1 VSKAHHVTCQSPDR
15 ALLCE
20 PEKPSDT
27 EIMSRDEPCSPR
39 PRKRGSAPR
48 VATPAYC
55 LLLTAHCLFLPHP
68 SALTTPLAS
77 PPVLAYLTT
86 VSYQVFAR
94 KYRPQIF
101 DDVLGQDHVVQTL
114 KNAIQQR
121 RLAHAYLFVGPRGT
135 GKTST
140 ARILAKALN
149 CVHGPTPT
157 PCGVC
162 DSCREIALGISLDVL
177 EIDGASNN
185 SVDQVRELR
194 ENVRFAPVRG
204 RYKVYII
211 DEVHML
217 TQQAFNALLKTL
229 EEPPQHVIFV
239 FATTE
244 PHKVLPTILSRC
256 QRFDLHR
263 IPPRVI
269 AEHLNFIATQEGVT
283 LSAAASNAIAAAA
296 DGGLRDAE
304 SMLDQLVAFCG
315 TSIDEQQ
322 VLEVFGLTAEQVVL
336 DLSQAIIT
344 RESTKAL
351 QLIQAQ
357 QEAGK
362 DLSKLLSDLLNFL
375 RSLLIAQVD
384 ASSLQDEQSEKA
396 KAVTAD
402 LKARLSTGQLL
413 RLMEILSEVE
423 PTLKWAT
430 NKKLH
435 LELAI
440 IRAVQSLAEVG
451 FDQVLDALE
460 ELRQGPSNRTP
471 REKVES
477 AAVVIEPARTMGTP
491 DFAPSS
497 KLPDATSGRLGTSE
511 NAGNAEAQPERVSEK
526 RTPIA
531 DENTTVEGV
540 RMPETPVIEPEM
552 AGTSSSSPEVGTQT
566 VETKAD
572 ERELSPAGTPDLNQ
586 LWTNIVMEVRKS
598 RPLIQQ
604 YFTVAVPITLLH
616 HELRLGFSSQHG
628 MAMETLLRPN
638 NRKYIEQLLTE
649 RLGEPTSIRGE
660 TRDDLVPIVFPE
672 KTEPTT
678 NAEDNFKNDPL
689 IQKALEIF
697 QAEIQ
702 AAD

>member
-1 VSKAHHVTCQSPDR
+1 VR
-15 ALLCE
+15 
-20 PEKPSDT
+20 
-27 EIMSRDEPCSPR
+27 
-39 PRKRGSAPR
+39 
-48 VATPAYC
+48 
-55 LLLTAHCLFLPHP
+55 
-68 SALTTPLAS
+68 
-77 PPVLAYLTT
+77 
-86 VSYQVFAR
+86 
-94 KYRPQIF
+94 
-101 DDVLGQDHVVQTL
+101 TL
-114 KNAIQQR
+114 KNAVEQN

-162 DSCREIALGISLDVL
+162 DSCREIAQGISLDVL

-194 ENVRFAPVRG
+194 DNVRFAPVRG

-263 IPPRVI
+263 IAPRVI
-269 AEHLNFIATQEGVT
+269 AEHLNFIAKQEGVT
-283 LSAAASNAIAAAA
+283 LSPAASNAIAVAA

-315 TSIDEQQ
+315 NTVTEEQ

-336 DLSQAIIT
+336 DLSGAIVNA
-344 RESTKAL
+344 ESTSAL
-351 QLIQAQ
+351 HLIQAQ
-357 QEAGK
+357 QQVGK
-362 DLSKLLSDLLNFL
+362 DLSKLLSDLLNFF

-384 ASSLQDEQSEKA
+384 AQSLQDELSENA
-396 KAVTAD
+396 KTVAAKLGT
-402 LKARLSTGQLL
+402 KLSTRQLL
-413 RLMEILSEVE
+413 RLMQVLSEVE
-423 PTLKWAT
+423 PTLRWAT

-435 LELAI
+435 FELAV
-440 IRAVQSLAEVG
+440 IRAIQSLAEAN

-460 ELRQGPSNRTP
+460 QLRHRSSGGEPVNRPLQQTRTDR
-471 REKVES
+471 REPIAAAEIQPESVENKTMRPV
-477 AAVVIEPARTMGTP
+477 AETLLERLAPPADESVGQRT
-491 DFAPSS
+491 A
-497 KLPDATSGRLGTSE
+497 PDA
-511 NAGNAEAQPERVSEK
+511 
-526 RTPIA
+526 
-531 DENTTVEGV
+531 
-540 RMPETPVIEPEM
+540 
-552 AGTSSSSPEVGTQT
+552 
-566 VETKAD
+566 
-572 ERELSPAGTPDLNQ
+572 PDLAQ
-586 LWTNIVMEVRKS
+586 LWIEIVTQVRER
-598 RPLIQQ
+598 RPLIQE
-604 YFTVAVPITLLH
+604 YFAAAVPISLSKHNELL
-616 HELRLGFSSQHG
+616 LGFPPDQS

-638 NRKYIEQLLTE
+638 NRKFIEQLLSDKLEAPITV
-649 RLGEPTSIRGE
+649 RGE
-660 TRDDLVPIVFPE
+660 TREGLTAIDIPAKVERQTD
-672 KTEPTT
+672 
-678 NAEDNFKNDPL
+678 AEGDFKNDPL

>member
-1 VSKAHHVTCQSPDR
+1 
-15 ALLCE
+15 
-20 PEKPSDT
+20 
-27 EIMSRDEPCSPR
+27 M
-39 PRKRGSAPR
+39 
-48 VATPAYC
+48 
-55 LLLTAHCLFLPHP
+55 
-68 SALTTPLAS
+68 
-77 PPVLAYLTT
+77 
-86 VSYQVFAR
+86 SYQVFAR

-194 ENVRFAPVRG
+194 DNVRFAPVKG

-283 LSAAASNAIAAAA
+283 LAAAAANAIATAA

-315 TSIDEQQ
+315 TSIDEHQ

-336 DLSQAIIT
+336 DLSQAIVT

-351 QLIQAQ
+351 HLIHAQ

-362 DLSKLLSDLLNFL
+362 DLSKLLTDLLNFF

-384 ASSLQDEQSEKA
+384 AGSLQDEQSEKA
-396 KAVTAD
+396 KAVTTS
-402 LKARLSTGQLL
+402 LKTKLNTGQLL
-413 RLMEILSEVE
+413 KLMEILSEVE

-435 LELAI
+435 LELGV
-440 IRAVQSLAEVG
+440 IRAIQSLAEVG

-460 ELRQGPSNRTP
+460 GLRQDPPNP
-471 REKVES
+471 RPTGKS
-477 AAVVIEPARTMGTP
+477 GTAPLVIQPARTPGTP
-491 DFAPSS
+491 KTPASPT
-497 KLPDATSGRLGTSE
+497 KLTEFQTTGTKSE
-511 NAGNAEAQPERVSEK
+511 NAKTEHERVAET
-526 RTPIA
+526 RPAIA
-531 DENTTVEGV
+531 EENIPVEEAETV
-540 RMPETPVIEPEM
+540 
-552 AGTSSSSPEVGTQT
+552 GTSSRSSEAKPEITAEIET
-566 VETKAD
+566 ETRVEATPEIKTEKKPD
-572 ERELSPAGTPDLNQ
+572 EQELIPGASAEPDLNQ
-586 LWTNIVMEVRKS
+586 LWIDIVAEVRKS

-604 YFTVAVPITLLH
+604 YFTAAVPVSLLH
-616 HELRLGFSSQHG
+616 NELRLGFGSQHG
-628 MAMETLLRPN
+628 MAMETLMRPN
-638 NRKYIEQLLTE
+638 NRKYIEQLITE
-649 RLGEPTSIRGE
+649 RLGKPTSIRGE
-660 TRDDLVPIVFPE
+660 TRDDLAPIVFPE
-672 KTEPTT
+672 KTEAAT
-678 NAEDNFKNDPL
+678 NPETDFKNDPL

>member
-1 VSKAHHVTCQSPDR
+1 
-15 ALLCE
+15 
-20 PEKPSDT
+20 
-27 EIMSRDEPCSPR
+27 M
-39 PRKRGSAPR
+39 
-48 VATPAYC
+48 
-55 LLLTAHCLFLPHP
+55 
-68 SALTTPLAS
+68 
-77 PPVLAYLTT
+77 
-86 VSYQVFAR
+86 SYQVFAR

-149 CVHGPTPT
+149 CVHGLTPT

-194 ENVRFAPVRG
+194 DNVRFAPVKG

-269 AEHLNFIATQEGVT
+269 AEHLNFIATEEGVT
-283 LSAAASNAIAAAA
+283 LSAAASNAIATAA

-315 TSIDEQQ
+315 TSIDEEQ

-336 DLSQAIIT
+336 DLSQAVIT

-351 QLIQAQ
+351 HLIHAQ

-362 DLSKLLSDLLNFL
+362 DLSKLLTDLLNFL

-384 ASSLQDEQSEKA
+384 AGSLQDEQSEKA
-396 KAVTAD
+396 KAVTTS
-402 LKARLSTGQLL
+402 LKTKLNTGQLL

-435 LELAI
+435 LELAV
-440 IRAVQSLAEVG
+440 IRAIQSLAEVG

-460 ELRQGPSNRTP
+460 GLRQGPANP
-471 REKVES
+471 RPAGKS
-477 AAVVIEPARTMGTP
+477 GTAPLVIQPARTPSAPKTP
-491 DFAPSS
+491 ASPTKLTEFQTAGAKPEETKAEHERVPEKRRAVAEESVPVEAAPT
-497 KLPDATSGRLGTSE
+497 PPAPVVVPEAVATSPAS
-511 NAGNAEAQPERVSEK
+511 
-526 RTPIA
+526 
-531 DENTTVEGV
+531 
-540 RMPETPVIEPEM
+540 PETIEDETI
-552 AGTSSSSPEVGTQT
+552 GTSSHPS
-566 VETKAD
+566 ETKTD
-572 ERELSPAGTPDLNQ
+572 EQEPTPGEPDLNQ
-586 LWTNIVMEVRKS
+586 LWIDIVAEVRKS

-604 YFTVAVPITLLH
+604 YFTSAVPVSLLH
-616 HELRLGFSSQHG
+616 NELRLGFGSQHG
-628 MAMETLLRPN
+628 MAMETLMRPN
-638 NRKYIEQLLTE
+638 NRKYIEQLITE
-649 RLGEPTSIRGE
+649 RLGKPTSIRGE
-660 TRDDLVPIVFPE
+660 TRDDLAPIVFPE
-672 KTEPTT
+672 KTETAT
-678 NAEDNFKNDPL
+678 NPETDFKNDPL

>member
-1 VSKAHHVTCQSPDR
+1 
-15 ALLCE
+15 
-20 PEKPSDT
+20 
-27 EIMSRDEPCSPR
+27 
-39 PRKRGSAPR
+39 
-48 VATPAYC
+48 
-55 LLLTAHCLFLPHP
+55 
-68 SALTTPLAS
+68 
-77 PPVLAYLTT
+77 

-149 CVHGPTPT
+149 CVQGPTPT

-194 ENVRFAPVRG
+194 DNVRFAPVRG

-269 AEHLNFIATQEGVT
+269 AQHLNFIATQEGVT
-283 LSAAASNAIAAAA
+283 LSTAASNAIAIAA

-315 TSIDEQQ
+315 TSIDESQ

-351 QLIQAQ
+351 HLIHAQ

-362 DLSKLLSDLLNFL
+362 DLSKLLTDLLNFL

-384 ASSLQDEQSEKA
+384 AGSLQDEQSEKA
-396 KAVTAD
+396 KAVTTS
-402 LKARLSTGQLL
+402 LKAKLNTGQLL

-435 LELAI
+435 LELAA
-440 IRAVQSLAEVG
+440 IRAIQSLGEVG

-460 ELRQGPSNRTP
+460 ELRGGPGNP
-471 REKVES
+471 RPAGKS
-477 AAVVIEPARTMGTP
+477 GTAPLVIQPARTLETPGTP
-491 DFAPSS
+491 KTPFSPTKPTEPQTTPVKSENAQAEPER
-497 KLPDATSGRLGTSE
+497 LPGKRPAIAEEKIAVEEVEPVATSGAETRTNETVGTS
-511 NAGNAEAQPERVSEK
+511 V
-526 RTPIA
+526 
-531 DENTTVEGV
+531 
-540 RMPETPVIEPEM
+540 PETKTNETV
-552 AGTSSSSPEVGTQT
+552 GTSSRSSEAKPET
-566 VETKAD
+566 EPD
-572 ERELSPAGTPDLNQ
+572 EQELIPTDTGPDLNQ
-586 LWTNIVMEVRKS
+586 IWIDIVTEVRKS
-598 RPLIQQ
+598 RPLIQE
-604 YFTVAVPITLLH
+604 YFAAAVPVSLLH
-616 HELRLGFSSQHG
+616 NELRLGFGSQHG

-638 NRKYIEQLLTE
+638 NRKYIEQLLTD
-649 RLGEPTSIRGE
+649 RLGTPTSIRGE
-660 TRDDLVPIVFPE
+660 TRDDLTPIVFPNR
-672 KTEPTT
+672 TETAAS
-678 NAEDNFKNDPL
+678 AESDFKNDPL

>member
-1 VSKAHHVTCQSPDR
+1 
-15 ALLCE
+15 
-20 PEKPSDT
+20 
-27 EIMSRDEPCSPR
+27 M
-39 PRKRGSAPR
+39 
-48 VATPAYC
+48 
-55 LLLTAHCLFLPHP
+55 
-68 SALTTPLAS
+68 
-77 PPVLAYLTT
+77 
-86 VSYQVFAR
+86 
-94 KYRPQIF
+94 
-101 DDVLGQDHVVQTL
+101 QTL

-140 ARILAKALN
+140 ARILAKAIN
-149 CVHGPTPT
+149 CVQGPTPS

-194 ENVRFAPVRG
+194 DNVRFAPVRG

-263 IPPRVI
+263 IAPRVI
-269 AEHLNFIATQEGVT
+269 SQHLNFIATQEGVT
-283 LSAAASNAIAAAA
+283 LSSGAANAIAAAA

-315 TSIDEQQ
+315 SSIDEQQ
-322 VLEVFGLTAEQVVL
+322 VLQVFGLTAEQVVL

-351 QLIQAQ
+351 HLIHAQ

-362 DLSKLLSDLLNFL
+362 DLSKLLTDLLNFF

-384 ASSLQDEQSEKA
+384 AGSLQDEQSEKA
-396 KAVTAD
+396 NAATAS
-402 LKARLSTGQLL
+402 LKAKLTTEQLL
-413 RLMEILSEVE
+413 RLMEILSDVE

-435 LELAI
+435 LELAV
-440 IRAVQSLAEVG
+440 IRAIQSLAEIG

-460 ELRQGPSNRTP
+460 ELRQGPAKPRPAGKSGTAPLVIQPTRTS
-471 REKVES
+471 E
-477 AAVVIEPARTMGTP
+477 TP

-497 KLPDATSGRLGTSE
+497 KLREATSGRPGTS
-511 NAGNAEAQPERVSEK
+511 GNAASVHPEHERGSAKRPVVAEEKPAVEVVQTREA
-526 RTPIA
+526 PI
-531 DENTTVEGV
+531 
-540 RMPETPVIEPEM
+540 IEPETV
-552 AGTSSSSPEVGTQT
+552 GTSSGSS
-566 VETKAD
+566 ETKTNETDAQ
-572 ERELSPAGTPDLNQ
+572 ELIPTDPPATSEAPDLNQ
-586 LWTNIVMEVRKS
+586 LWIDIVTEVRKS

-604 YFTVAVPITLLH
+604 YFTVAVPVSLLH
-616 HELRLGFSSQHG
+616 RELRLGFASQHS
-628 MAMETLLRPN
+628 MAMETLMRPN
-638 NRKYIEQLLTE
+638 NRKYIEQLLSE
-649 RLGEPTSIRGE
+649 RLGQPTSIRGE
-660 TRDDLVPIVFPE
+660 TRDDLVPIIFPD
-672 KTEPTT
+672 KTEPAT

>member
-1 VSKAHHVTCQSPDR
+1 
-15 ALLCE
+15 
-20 PEKPSDT
+20 
-27 EIMSRDEPCSPR
+27 
-39 PRKRGSAPR
+39 
-48 VATPAYC
+48 
-55 LLLTAHCLFLPHP
+55 
-68 SALTTPLAS
+68 
-77 PPVLAYLTT
+77 

-114 KNAIQQR
+114 KNAILQR

-149 CVHGPTPT
+149 CVQGPTPS

-162 DSCREIALGISLDVL
+162 DSCREIALGNSLDVL

-194 ENVRFAPVRG
+194 DNVRFAPVRG

-229 EEPPQHVIFV
+229 EEPPQHVVFV

-263 IPPRVI
+263 IPPRII
-269 AEHLNFIATQEGVT
+269 AKHLDYIATQESVT
-283 LSAAASNAIAAAA
+283 LSNAAANAIAAAA

-315 TSIDEQQ
+315 TPIDEQQ

-336 DLSQAIIT
+336 DLSQAIVT

-351 QLIQAQ
+351 HLIDAQ

-362 DLSKLLSDLLNFL
+362 DLSKLLTDLLNFF

-396 KAVTAD
+396 KTVTTN
-402 LKARLSTGQLL
+402 LKTKLNTSQLL

-435 LELAI
+435 LELAV
-440 IRAVQSLAEVG
+440 IRAIQSLAEVG
-451 FDQVLDALE
+451 FDQVLDALDG
-460 ELRQGPSNRTP
+460 LRQTPSNPGPAAGKGPGVAAKSVTP
-471 REKVES
+471 PATPARVVATETDSAKRPVMTEEGGSVEP
-477 AAVVIEPARTMGTP
+477 VPVERPVEPIEPPKSVAIETRSEP
-491 DFAPSS
+491 EPE
-497 KLPDATSGRLGTSE
+497 PEATSSG
-511 NAGNAEAQPERVSEK
+511 
-526 RTPIA
+526 
-531 DENTTVEGV
+531 
-540 RMPETPVIEPEM
+540 
-552 AGTSSSSPEVGTQT
+552 SS
-566 VETKAD
+566 ETKTD
-572 ERELSPAGTPDLNQ
+572 EQELIPSVDESPDLNQ
-586 LWTNIVMEVRKS
+586 LWIDIVTAGSER

-604 YFTVAVPITLLH
+604 WLTAAVPVSLLH
-616 HELRLGFSSQHG
+616 DDLKLGFASDQS

-638 NRKYIEQLLTE
+638 NRKFIEQLLTE
-649 RLGEPTSIRGE
+649 KLGRPTTIRGE
-660 TRDDLVPIVFPE
+660 VRNDLAPIIFPE
-672 KTEPTT
+672 KTERTGNT
-678 NAEDNFKNDPL
+678 EDNFKKDPL

>member
-1 VSKAHHVTCQSPDR
+1 
-15 ALLCE
+15 
-20 PEKPSDT
+20 
-27 EIMSRDEPCSPR
+27 M
-39 PRKRGSAPR
+39 
-48 VATPAYC
+48 
-55 LLLTAHCLFLPHP
+55 
-68 SALTTPLAS
+68 
-77 PPVLAYLTT
+77 
-86 VSYQVFAR
+86 SYQVFAR

-101 DDVLGQDHVVQTL
+101 DDVLGQAHVVQTL

-194 ENVRFAPVRG
+194 DNVRFAPVRG

-229 EEPPQHVIFV
+229 EEPPQHVVFV

-269 AEHLNFIATQEGVT
+269 AEHLNYIAKQEGVT
-283 LSAAASNAIAAAA
+283 LSNAASTAIAIAA

-315 TSIDEQQ
+315 SSIDEQQ

-336 DLSQAIIT
+336 DLSQAIVT

-351 QLIQAQ
+351 HLIHAQ

-362 DLSKLLSDLLNFL
+362 DLSKLLADLLNFF
-375 RSLLIAQVD
+375 RSLLIAKVD
-384 ASSLQDEQSEKA
+384 ASSLQDELSENAKTVTTSLKA
-396 KAVTAD
+396 K
-402 LKARLSTGQLL
+402 LSTGHLL
-413 RLMEILSEVE
+413 RVMEILSEVE

-435 LELAI
+435 LELAV
-440 IRAVQSLAEVG
+440 IRAIQSLAEVG
-451 FDQVLDALE
+451 FEQVLDALE
-460 ELRQGPSNRTP
+460 DLRQTPSNPGSKVKPAAPAVRDERSTNTEAKSSTLLEVP
-471 REKVES
+471 PTIEITKPLKMPDPVKVES
-477 AAVVIEPARTMGTP
+477 SSAPTPVEEEVVERASLARPAPLTSKPEVTDSKIEGTP
-491 DFAPSS
+491 VKQEVTEVA
-497 KLPDATSGRLGTSE
+497 
-511 NAGNAEAQPERVSEK
+511 AE
-526 RTPIA
+526 I
-531 DENTTVEGV
+531 
-540 RMPETPVIEPEM
+540 TPV
-552 AGTSSSSPEVGTQT
+552 
-566 VETKAD
+566 
-572 ERELSPAGTPDLNQ
+572 PAAETPDLQQ
-586 LWTNIVMEVRKS
+586 LWIDIVELVRER
-598 RPLIQQ
+598 RPLIQDFFAQ
-604 YFTVAVPITLLH
+604 AVPVSLLYN
-616 HELRLGFSSQHG
+616 ELRLGFPTEQSI
-628 MAMETLLRPN
+628 AMETLLRPN
-638 NRKYIEQLLTE
+638 NRKFIEQLLTE
-649 RLGEPTSIRGE
+649 KLGQPTTIRGE
-660 TRDDLVPIVFPE
+660 IRDDLTPINFPPRPE
-672 KTEPTT
+672 KAAK
-678 NAEDNFKNDPL
+678 AEDDFKNDPL

>member
-1 VSKAHHVTCQSPDR
+1 
-15 ALLCE
+15 
-20 PEKPSDT
+20 
-27 EIMSRDEPCSPR
+27 
-39 PRKRGSAPR
+39 
-48 VATPAYC
+48 
-55 LLLTAHCLFLPHP
+55 
-68 SALTTPLAS
+68 
-77 PPVLAYLTT
+77 

-114 KNAIQQR
+114 KNAIQQH

-149 CVHGPTPT
+149 CAQGPTPS

-194 ENVRFAPVRG
+194 DNVRFAPVRG

-229 EEPPQHVIFV
+229 EEPPQHVVFV

-244 PHKVLPTILSRC
+244 PHRVLPTILSRC

-263 IPPRVI
+263 ILPRVI
-269 AEHLNFIATQEGVT
+269 AEHLNYIAKQEGVT
-283 LSAAASNAIAAAA
+283 LSAAAATAIAAAA

-315 TSIDEQQ
+315 SSIDEQQ

-351 QLIQAQ
+351 HLIHAQ

-362 DLSKLLSDLLNFL
+362 DLSKLLAELLNFL

-384 ASSLQDEQSEKA
+384 AGSVQDEQSEKA
-396 KAVTAD
+396 KTVTAS
-402 LKARLSTGQLL
+402 LKTKLNTSQLL

-435 LELAI
+435 LELAV
-440 IRAVQSLAEVG
+440 IRAIQSLAEVG

-460 ELRQGPSNRTP
+460 ELRQTPSKPGPSGKGPAPTTK
-471 REKVES
+471 RENL
-477 AAVVIEPARTMGTP
+477 VVPVR
-491 DFAPSS
+491 
-497 KLPDATSGRLGTSE
+497 
-511 NAGNAEAQPERVSEK
+511 QPEADSAK
-526 RTPIA
+526 RTLVTEEGTAVEQAQAEPM
-531 DENTTVEGV
+531 ETVRTTSLPSETVGMSSRSSDVET
-540 RMPETPVIEPEM
+540 EPV
-552 AGTSSSSPEVGTQT
+552 GTSSRSS
-566 VETKAD
+566 ETD
-572 ERELSPAGTPDLNQ
+572 EQELIPTETDQSPDLNQ
-586 LWTNIVMEVRKS
+586 LWIDIVTEVRVR

-604 YFTVAVPITLLH
+604 YFTAAVPISLLH
-616 HELRLGFSSQHG
+616 SELKLGFASDQS

-638 NRKYIEQLLTE
+638 NRKFIEQLLTE
-649 RLGEPTSIRGE
+649 KLGQPTAIRGE
-660 TRDDLVPIVFPE
+660 IRDDLAPIIFPE
-672 KTEPTT
+672 KTEHTANT
-678 NAEDNFKNDPL
+678 EDDFKNDPL

>member
-1 VSKAHHVTCQSPDR
+1 
-15 ALLCE
+15 
-20 PEKPSDT
+20 
-27 EIMSRDEPCSPR
+27 
-39 PRKRGSAPR
+39 
-48 VATPAYC
+48 
-55 LLLTAHCLFLPHP
+55 
-68 SALTTPLAS
+68 
-77 PPVLAYLTT
+77 

-140 ARILAKALN
+140 ARILAKAMN
-149 CVHGPTPT
+149 CVQGPTPT

-194 ENVRFAPVRG
+194 DNVRFAPVRG

-229 EEPPQHVIFV
+229 EEPPQHVVFV

-263 IPPRVI
+263 IPPRII
-269 AEHLNFIATQEGVT
+269 AEHLNYIAKQEGIA
-283 LSAAASNAIAAAA
+283 LSAAAGNAIATAA

-351 QLIQAQ
+351 HLIHGQ

-362 DLSKLLSDLLNFL
+362 DLSKLLADLLNFF

-396 KAVTAD
+396 RTITAS
-402 LKARLSTGQLL
+402 LKTKLNTSQLL
-413 RLMEILSEVE
+413 RLMETLSEVE

-435 LELAI
+435 LELAV
-440 IRAVQSLAEVG
+440 IRAIQSLAEVG
-451 FDQVLDALE
+451 FNQVLDALE
-460 ELRQGPSNRTP
+460 ELRQTPSTPGPSGKGPSPTAKNENLVVPNRNPVAETEPLQRTP
-471 REKVES
+471 VTEEGTVVEPVETAPVVQAVDTPNLVGVES
-477 AAVVIEPARTMGTP
+477 PPA
-491 DFAPSS
+491 
-497 KLPDATSGRLGTSE
+497 E
-511 NAGNAEAQPERVSEK
+511 
-526 RTPIA
+526 
-531 DENTTVEGV
+531 TVEV
-540 RMPETPVIEPEM
+540 PRAQSSQASSASSET
-552 AGTSSSSPEVGTQT
+552 TT
-566 VETKAD
+566 D
-572 ERELSPAGTPDLNQ
+572 EQELIPTAAESPDLSQ
-586 LWTNIVMEVRKS
+586 LWIDIVTEVRVR

-604 YFTVAVPITLLH
+604 YFTAAVPISLLH
-616 HELRLGFSSQHG
+616 SELKLGFASDQS

-638 NRKYIEQLLTE
+638 NRKFIEQLLTE
-649 RLGEPTSIRGE
+649 KLGQPTAIRGE
-660 TRDDLVPIVFPE
+660 IRDDLAPIIFPE
-672 KTEPTT
+672 KIEQTG
-678 NAEDNFKNDPL
+678 NIEDDFKKDPL

>member
-1 VSKAHHVTCQSPDR
+1 
-15 ALLCE
+15 
-20 PEKPSDT
+20 
-27 EIMSRDEPCSPR
+27 M
-39 PRKRGSAPR
+39 
-48 VATPAYC
+48 
-55 LLLTAHCLFLPHP
+55 
-68 SALTTPLAS
+68 
-77 PPVLAYLTT
+77 
-86 VSYQVFAR
+86 SYQVFAR

-194 ENVRFAPVRG
+194 DNVRFAPVRG

-283 LSAAASNAIAAAA
+283 LSAAAANAIATAA

-351 QLIQAQ
+351 HLIHGQ

-362 DLSKLLSDLLNFL
+362 DLSKLLTDLLNFL

-384 ASSLQDEQSEKA
+384 AGSVQDEQSEKA
-396 KAVTAD
+396 KAVTTN
-402 LKARLSTGQLL
+402 LKTKLNTGQLL

-435 LELAI
+435 LELGV
-440 IRAVQSLAEVG
+440 IRAIQSLAEVG

-460 ELRQGPSNRTP
+460 GLRQGPANP
-471 REKVES
+471 RPTGKS
-477 AAVVIEPARTMGTP
+477 GTAPARTPGTP
-491 DFAPSS
+491 KRPASPP
-497 KLPDATSGRLGTSE
+497 KLTEFQTTGTKSE
-511 NAGNAEAQPERVSEK
+511 NVKAEPERVVET
-526 RTPIA
+526 RPTIAEENITVAAAQTPQA
-531 DENTTVEGV
+531 PA
-540 RMPETPVIEPEM
+540 MEPE
-552 AGTSSSSPEVGTQT
+552 AVGTSSPETRTDETVGTSSRSS
-566 VETKAD
+566 ETKPETTIETIPETDSD
-572 ERELSPAGTPDLNQ
+572 EQELIPTDTEPDLNQ
-586 LWTNIVMEVRKS
+586 LWIDIVTEVRKS

-604 YFTVAVPITLLH
+604 YFTAAVPVSLLH
-616 HELRLGFSSQHG
+616 NELRLGFGSQHG
-628 MAMETLLRPN
+628 MAMETLMRPN
-638 NRKYIEQLLTE
+638 NRKYIEQLITE
-649 RLGEPTSIRGE
+649 RLGRPTSIGGE
-660 TRDDLVPIVFPE
+660 TRDDLAPLVFPE
-672 KTEPTT
+672 KAEAAT
-678 NAEDNFKNDPL
+678 NSETDFKNDPL

>member
-1 VSKAHHVTCQSPDR
+1 
-15 ALLCE
+15 
-20 PEKPSDT
+20 
-27 EIMSRDEPCSPR
+27 M
-39 PRKRGSAPR
+39 
-48 VATPAYC
+48 
-55 LLLTAHCLFLPHP
+55 
-68 SALTTPLAS
+68 
-77 PPVLAYLTT
+77 
-86 VSYQVFAR
+86 SYQVFAR

-194 ENVRFAPVRG
+194 DNVRFAPVRG

-263 IPPRVI
+263 IPPRII

-283 LSAAASNAIAAAA
+283 LATAASNAIAAAA

-315 TSIDEQQ
+315 ASIDEQQ

-336 DLSQAIIT
+336 DLTQAIIT

-351 QLIQAQ
+351 HLIQAQ

-396 KAVTAD
+396 KTVTTS
-402 LKARLSTGQLL
+402 LKAKLSTGQLL

-440 IRAVQSLAEVG
+440 IRAVQSLAEIG
-451 FDQVLDALE
+451 FDRVLDALE
-460 ELRQGPSNRTP
+460 ELRQGPSNPPSSGKSKTAP
-471 REKVES
+471 L
-477 AAVVIEPARTMGTP
+477 AIEPARTLETP
-491 DFAPSS
+491 TAPG
-497 KLPDATSGRLGTSE
+497 TSG
-511 NAGNAEAQPERVSEK
+511 NAGLRPVVETPGGHVGQAGNVKAQHERAAVAGQK
-526 RTPIA
+526 
-531 DENTTVEGV
+531 TTVEAV
-540 RMPETPVIEPEM
+540 QTLETPVTEPDPV
-552 AGTSSSSPEVGTQT
+552 GTSSGSSEIKAAAKSEIKT
-566 VETKAD
+566 ETKTGEAD
-572 ERELSPAGTPDLNQ
+572 EQELIPTEPDLNQ
-586 LWTNIVMEVRKS
+586 LWIDIVTEVRKS
-598 RPLIQQ
+598 RPLIQE
-604 YFTVAVPITLLH
+604 YFTVAVPVSLLH
-616 HELRLGFSSQHG
+616 HELRLGFASQNG

-649 RLGEPTSIRGE
+649 RLGEPTSIKGE

-672 KTEPTT
+672 KTEPAT

>member
-1 VSKAHHVTCQSPDR
+1 
-15 ALLCE
+15 
-20 PEKPSDT
+20 
-27 EIMSRDEPCSPR
+27 M
-39 PRKRGSAPR
+39 
-48 VATPAYC
+48 
-55 LLLTAHCLFLPHP
+55 
-68 SALTTPLAS
+68 
-77 PPVLAYLTT
+77 
-86 VSYQVFAR
+86 SYQVFAR

-101 DDVLGQDHVVQTL
+101 DDVLGQNHVVQTL

-157 PCGVC
+157 PCGAC

-194 ENVRFAPVRG
+194 DNVRFAPVRG

-263 IPPRVI
+263 IAPRVI
-269 AEHLNFIATQEGVT
+269 ADHLNFIATQEGVT
-283 LSAAASNAIAAAA
+283 LSSPASNAIAAAA

-322 VLEVFGLTAEQVVL
+322 VLQVFGLTAEQVVL

-351 QLIQAQ
+351 HLIHAQ

-362 DLSKLLSDLLNFL
+362 DLSKLLTDLLNFF

-384 ASSLQDEQSEKA
+384 AGSIQDEQSEKA
-396 KAVTAD
+396 NALTAS
-402 LKARLSTGQLL
+402 LKAKLNTGQLL
-413 RLMEILSEVE
+413 RLMEILSDVE

-435 LELAI
+435 LELAV
-440 IRAVQSLAEVG
+440 IRAIQSLAEVG

-460 ELRQGPSNRTP
+460 ELRQGPAKP
-471 REKVES
+471 RPTGKS
-477 AAVVIEPARTMGTP
+477 GTAPLVIQPARTPVASEPEDKSPKRPVVAEENPTEPVIGTI
-491 DFAPSS
+491 S
-497 KLPDATSGRLGTSE
+497 
-511 NAGNAEAQPERVSEK
+511 
-526 RTPIA
+526 RTP
-531 DENTTVEGV
+531 E
-540 RMPETPVIEPEM
+540 
-552 AGTSSSSPEVGTQT
+552 T
-566 VETKAD
+566 VETSSDSSEMLGISSASSETKTNETD
-572 ERELSPAGTPDLNQ
+572 EQELIPTDPPATSEAPDLNQ
-586 LWTNIVMEVRKS
+586 LWIDIVTDVRKS

-604 YFTVAVPITLLH
+604 YFTVAVPVSLLH
-616 HELRLGFSSQHG
+616 RELRLGFASQHS
-628 MAMETLLRPN
+628 MAMETLMRPN
-638 NRKYIEQLLTE
+638 NRKYIEQLLGE
-649 RLGEPTSIRGE
+649 RLGQPTSIRGE
-660 TRDDLVPIVFPE
+660 TRDDLVPIIFPD
-672 KTEPTT
+672 KAEPAT

>member
-1 VSKAHHVTCQSPDR
+1 
-15 ALLCE
+15 
-20 PEKPSDT
+20 
-27 EIMSRDEPCSPR
+27 
-39 PRKRGSAPR
+39 
-48 VATPAYC
+48 
-55 LLLTAHCLFLPHP
+55 
-68 SALTTPLAS
+68 
-77 PPVLAYLTT
+77 

-194 ENVRFAPVRG
+194 DNVRFAPVRG

-263 IPPRVI
+263 IPPRII

-283 LSAAASNAIAAAA
+283 LSAAAANAIATAA

-315 TSIDEQQ
+315 TSIDEHQ

-351 QLIQAQ
+351 HLIHAQ

-362 DLSKLLSDLLNFL
+362 DLSKLLTDLLNFF

-384 ASSLQDEQSEKA
+384 AGSLQDEQSEKA
-396 KAVTAD
+396 KAVTTS
-402 LKARLSTGQLL
+402 LKAKLNTGQLL

-435 LELAI
+435 LELGV
-440 IRAVQSLAEVG
+440 IRAIQSLAEVG

-460 ELRQGPSNRTP
+460 GLRQGPANPQPTGKSGTAP
-471 REKVES
+471 L
-477 AAVVIEPARTMGTP
+477 VIQPARTPKTPASPTKLTEFQTTGT
-491 DFAPSS
+491 
-497 KLPDATSGRLGTSE
+497 KSE
-511 NAGNAEAQPERVSEK
+511 NAKAEHERVVE
-526 RTPIA
+526 TGPAIA
-531 DENTTVEGV
+531 EENITVEEA
-540 RMPETPVIEPEM
+540 ETV
-552 AGTSSSSPEVGTQT
+552 GTSSRSSEAKPEKTAEIETETRVEATPEIKT
-566 VETKAD
+566 ETKPD
-572 ERELSPAGTPDLNQ
+572 EQELVPTASAEPDLNQ
-586 LWTNIVMEVRKS
+586 LWIDIVTEVRKS

-604 YFTVAVPITLLH
+604 YFTAAVPVSLLH
-616 HELRLGFSSQHG
+616 NELRLGFGSQHG
-628 MAMETLLRPN
+628 MAMETLMRPN
-638 NRKYIEQLLTE
+638 NRKYIEQLITE
-649 RLGEPTSIRGE
+649 RLGKPTSIRGE
-660 TRDDLVPIVFPE
+660 TRDDLAPIVFPE
-672 KTEPTT
+672 KTEAAT
-678 NAEDNFKNDPL
+678 NPETDFKNDPL